1 MSSEALNGDS
11 TNSDEMNVGA
21 VMERLGAYV
30 DGELSPAE
38 REAVEVLLQED
49 KSFLNAVR
57 SFRWLDDVARQEDV
71 APVSGKEWARIWESI
86 ERMKEE
92 PLSAPRA
99 YISAEDTNHG
109 QKLVLS
115 GRFFYRLVAAAAIL
129 VLAFIG
135 YQSMQ
140 GLDSEQRP
148 DNGQNIVMPDDVQA
162 RSSDPEEEK
171 LDNGESDEPGIA
183 VISGE
188 EPDEISE
195 DGVIYRDF

>member
-115 GRFFYRLVAAAAIL
+115 GRFFLPPGRRGRDSGSRVHRLSVDARTR
-129 VLAFIG
+129 
-135 YQSMQ
+135 
-140 GLDSEQRP
+140 QRAKTR
-148 DNGQNIVMPDDVQA
+148 QRA
-162 RSSDPEEEK
+162 EHRH
-171 LDNGESDEPGIA
+171 A
-183 VISGE
+183 
-188 EPDEISE
+188 
-195 DGVIYRDF
+195 

>member
-11 TNSDEMNVGA
+11 TNSDEVNVGA
-21 VMERLGAYV
+21 VMQRLGAYV

-57 SFRWLDDVARQEDV
+57 TFRWLDDVAKQEDV
-71 APVSGKEWARIWESI
+71 PAVSGKEWARIWESI
-86 ERMKEE
+86 ERMKKER
-92 PLSAPRA
+92 LSAPGA
-99 YISAEDTNHG
+99 YISAEETN
-109 QKLVLS
+109 QRRKLVLS

-140 GLDSEQRP
+140 GLDGEQRP
-148 DNGQNIVMPDDVQA
+148 DNGQSIVMPDDDQG
-162 RSSDPEEEK
+162 SFDP
-171 LDNGESDEPGIA
+171 
-183 VISGE
+183 
-188 EPDEISE
+188 
-195 DGVIYRDF
+195 